1 MSRNLV
7 VIFYSPGQSAVREIL
22 LPTARSLPDHDEVA
36 VPVRVKQVQPG
47 EAAIVVSLGLYR
59 LLGAE
64 VLVERVT
71 GRRRTSTRCAL
82 VDPRGV
88 VVGHLA
94 ADPTIDSPHL
104 GGGHTLVADPEG
116 KTVHGQGL
124 HHQSYQPPKVK

>member
-1 MSRNLV
+1 MSRSLV
-7 VIFYSPGQSAVREIL
+7 VIFYSPTQSAVREIL
-22 LPTARSLPDHDEVA
+22 LPTPRSLPDHDEVA
-36 VPVRVKQVQPG
+36 VPARVKQVRPG
-47 EAAIVVSLGLYR
+47 EAAIVVPLGMYR

-104 GGGHTLVADPEG
+104 RGGHTLVADPDG
-116 KTVHGQGL
+116 RTVHGQGF
-124 HHQSYQPPKVK
+124 HHQSYQSLKSK